1 MAAVKAEGKCVNVGN
16 CLRWISKNVNGGVYF
31 FFLEQDCFALN
42 SSCRFGK
49 VGYAYYMGP
58 H

>member
-31 FFLEQDCFALN
+31 FFWSKIVLHSILAVDLA
-42 SSCRFGK
+42 K
-49 VGYAYYMGP
+49 
-58 H
+58 